1 MQDNAFAVADFLVHQ
16 KGLDVCS
23 LVTRQL
29 NDFPRVL
36 VLLDG
41 TVTRKV
47 LFEGLANSLNV
58 QIVGQTGD
66 GCDTFSAVTL
76 LDTNVDLFL
85 GSSAGIVSGI
95 LEGV

>member
-1 MQDNAFAVADFLVHQ
+1 MQNDRFAVTDFLVHQ

-29 NDFPRVL
+29 NNLPHVL

-41 TVTRKV
+41 TVTREI
-47 LFEGLANSLNV
+47 LLEGLANSLNV

-66 GCDTFSAVTL
+66 GRDTFSSVAL

-85 GSSAGIVSGI
+85 GASAGVVSGV